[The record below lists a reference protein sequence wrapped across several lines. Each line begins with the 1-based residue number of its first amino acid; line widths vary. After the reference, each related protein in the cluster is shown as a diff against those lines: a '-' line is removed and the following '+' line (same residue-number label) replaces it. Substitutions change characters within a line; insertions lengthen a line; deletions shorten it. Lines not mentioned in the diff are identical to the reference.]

1 MKKILLIL
9 TAVVLVAVAGA
20 FGYLYLSLNSLVKKA
35 VETVGPK
42 ITRTDVKLASAVL
55 LPLSGSGS
63 LNGLVIGN
71 PEGFGKSYAIKVG
84 SISIS
89 VDRDSLFSDTIIINE
104 ILIKRTSIT
113 LEGTLQGNNLGKL
126 MQNIKS
132 YDSGSKPSTE
142 KKQTSSSSPSS
153 SRKFLVKRVLVTGTE
168 LNVAA
173 SALGQS
179 VSQSLPLGVLHLEN
193 LGSDGSGISAAA
205 ISQQILTPLINSA
218 IRQGI
223 NILAKQ
229 GIKQLEQQG
238 AGQIQNALK
247 GLFK

>member
-104 ILIKRTSIT
+104 ILIKKTSIT

-132 YDSGSKPSTE
+132 YDSGSKPSSE
-142 KKQTSSSSPSS
+142 KKQTSSSPSS

-179 VSQSLPLGVLHLEN
+179 VSQSLPLGDLHLEN

-218 IRQGI
+218 IRQGLT
-223 NILAKQ
+223 ILSKQ
-229 GIKQLEQQG
+229 GLKQLEQQG

>member
-89 VDRDSLFSDTIIINE
+89 VDRNSLFSDTIIINE
-104 ILIKRTSIT
+104 ILIKKTSIT

-132 YDSGSKPSTE
+132 YDTGSKPSSE
-142 KKQTSSSSPSS
+142 KKQTSYA
-153 SRKFLVKRVLVTGTE
+153 SRKFIVKRVLVSGTE

-179 VSQSLPLGVLHLEN
+179 VSQSLPLGDLHLEN
-193 LGSDGSGISAAA
+193 LGSDGSGISPAA

-218 IRQGI
+218 IRQGLT
-223 NILAKQ
+223 ILSKQ
-229 GIKQLEQQG
+229 GLKQLEQQG
-238 AGQIQNALK
+238 AGQIQNALR

>member
-9 TAVVLVAVAGA
+9 SAVVLVAVAGA

-89 VDRDSLFSDTIIINE
+89 VDRNSLFSDTIIINE
-104 ILIKRTSIT
+104 ILIKKTSIT

-132 YDSGSKPSTE
+132 YDTGSKPSSE
-142 KKQTSSSSPSS
+142 KKQTSSA
-153 SRKFLVKRVLVTGTE
+153 SRKFIVKRVLVSGTE

-179 VSQSLPLGVLHLEN
+179 VSQSLPLGDLHLEN

-218 IRQGI
+218 IRQGLT
-223 NILAKQ
+223 ILSKQ
-229 GIKQLEQQG
+229 GLKQLEQQG

>member
-89 VDRDSLFSDTIIINE
+89 VDRNSLFSDTIIINE
-104 ILIKRTSIT
+104 ILIKKTSIT

-132 YDSGSKPSTE
+132 YDTGSKPSSE
-142 KKQTSSSSPSS
+142 KKQTSSSSA
-153 SRKFLVKRVLVTGTE
+153 SRKFIVKRVLVSGTE

-179 VSQSLPLGVLHLEN
+179 VSQSLPLGDLHLEN
-193 LGSDGSGISAAA
+193 LGSDGSGISPAA

-218 IRQGI
+218 IRQGLT
-223 NILAKQ
+223 ILSKQ
-229 GIKQLEQQG
+229 GLKQLEKQG

>member
-9 TAVVLVAVAGA
+9 TAVVIVAVAGA
-20 FGYLYLSLNSLVKKA
+20 FGYLYISLNALVKKA

-42 ITRTDVKLASAVL
+42 ITRTDVTLGSALL

-71 PEGFGKSYAIKVG
+71 PEGFGKSYALKVG
-84 SISIS
+84 SISLS
-89 VDRDSLFSDTIIINE
+89 VDKNTLLSDTIVINE
-104 ILIKRTSIT
+104 ILIKNASLT
-113 LEGTLQGNNLGKL
+113 LEGTLRGNNLGKL

-132 YDSGSKPSTE
+132 YDSGSKSTTSKE
-142 KKQTSSSSPSS
+142 KSSS
-153 SRKFLVKRVLVTGTE
+153 SRKFIVRRVVVAGTQ

-179 VSQSLPLGVLHLEN
+179 VSQTLPLGDIHLEN
-193 LGSDGSGISAAA
+193 LGSDGSGISAAD
-205 ISQQILTPLINSA
+205 ISQQILLPLINDA
-218 IRQGI
+218 IKQGI